1 MKTPLLLIGLFS
13 LQLVGISQAA
23 DIELKVVRKKLEDEK
38 EATKGMATAHDGDRV
53 DFYKKERSQKVA
65 YTFTITNRT
74 FQDLEPVT
82 LKYMIFYKDEKPGST
97 AKPTEL
103 SVAGSVTTEALKRN
117 GGQSTV
123 DTVPVELQ
131 STELPPSVR
140 YTTGAKQIAK
150 DRITGVW
157 VRVYAADGTLMLDQ
171 PNPTTLAKKHEW
183 KE

>member
-1 MKTPLLLIGLFS
+1 MKSPLLFIGFFG
-13 LQLVGISQAA
+13 LQCAGFLHAA

-38 EATKGMATAHDGDRV
+38 QNTKGVAAADDRDIV
-53 DFYKKERSQKVA
+53 SFYKRERSQKVA
-65 YTFTITNRT
+65 YTFTVTNRT
-74 FQDLEPVT
+74 FQDMEPLT

-103 SVAGSVTTEALKRN
+103 SVAGSVTTEPLKRN

-140 YTTGAKQIAK
+140 YKSGAKPIAK

-157 VRVYAADGTLMLDQ
+157 VRAYDAEGALILDL
-171 PNPTTLAKKHEW
+171 PNPSTLAQKHEW